1 MYSGTGGARGRP
13 VDGAADP
20 GLPRSATSDGGGC
33 ASGRGWNGGRG
44 VRVRLFPRL
53 PSCVILLQALWLLAA
68 SPCHAADPP
77 PRWEGAAF
85 EGDPATFDGSA
96 LSTEWKVL
104 ADATDLRVGGDEEAA
119 PARIPADILHADAA
133 TVRFLAP
140 ERPGAYRLFITIRDR
155 NGKAA
160 TANLPFLV
168 R

>member
-1 MYSGTGGARGRP
+1 MYSGTGGARGRS
-13 VDGAADP
+13 VDGPAGP
-20 GLPRSATSDGGGC
+20 GRLRSATSEGGGC
-33 ASGRGWNGGRG
+33 ASGRCWKGSRG
-44 VRVRLFPRL
+44 VRARLFPRL
-53 PSCVILLQALWLLAA
+53 RSCVILLQALWLLAA
-68 SPCHAADPP
+68 SPGHAADPP

-85 EGDPATFDGSA
+85 ESDPAAFDGSA

-104 ADATDLRVGGDEEAA
+104 AEATDLRGGGDAEAA
-119 PARIPADILHADAA
+119 PARIPVDILHADAA